1 MLYHRLKCAIYADLR
16 KVDARSPLGH
26 RYHNML
32 QIMKNWL
39 IAGEEQKVHL
49 RRSMRRT
56 AREIDEL
63 KR

>member
-1 MLYHRLKCAIYADLR
+1 MLYHQLKCAIYAALR
-16 KVDARSPLGH
+16 NVDARSPLGH

-39 IAGEEQKVHL
+39 NASEEQRTHL
-49 RRSMRRT
+49 RKSMRRT

-63 KR
+63 SR